1 MANLASAYNEAQQYR
16 NSKQLLVQY
25 LRYKPKDVLALNLLS
40 ESYVH
45 LRDRCNAMQTRGE
58 IFALSAA
65 YAQAMGMYNQ
75 ALTECTDMLTRER
88 IKARV
93 SEIAVQRSFDENLN
107 R

>member
-1 MANLASAYNEAQQYR
+1 
-16 NSKQLLVQY
+16 
-25 LRYKPKDVLALNLLS
+25 
-40 ESYVH
+40 
-45 LRDRCNAMQTRGE
+45 MQTRGE

-75 ALTECTDMLTRER
+75 ALTECTDMMTRER